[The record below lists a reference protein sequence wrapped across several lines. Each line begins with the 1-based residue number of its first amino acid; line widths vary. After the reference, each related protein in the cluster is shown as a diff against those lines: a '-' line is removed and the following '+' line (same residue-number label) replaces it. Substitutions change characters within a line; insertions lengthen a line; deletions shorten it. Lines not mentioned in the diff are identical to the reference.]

1 MLHADQKPKKKVDVI
16 IPKEKVRKNPK
27 SAIISCII
35 LLIGSIILGYF
46 NVQLNV
52 QLSDKENQD
61 AIEVIIDTSAKLE
74 LADNQEIETILETE
88 DGEIEV
94 ESLPV
99 VDMVDGGEIQI
110 VEDELDLGR
119 GEYYPFDTP
128 QAFRDATLGKCI
140 DLDGKWGAQCVDL
153 SNAFWKEYTNRWI
166 TTCGTG
172 TARGI
177 WDCKE
182 QNAGQQFDLITD
194 NNKLQTGDWIVF
206 DGGAYGH
213 IGMALGSPNKGYISL
228 LGENQGG
235 TSCAGGGSSTN
246 IINISLSTF
255 RGAFR
260 PKIYDLPK
268 VPDTGIPNPESSIPN
283 PNERK

>member
-1 MLHADQKPKKKVDVI
+1 MPKA
-16 IPKEKVRKNPK
+16 KEKVEIKLPDGKRKSGKIN
-27 SAIISCII
+27 IISIII
-35 LLIGSIILGYF
+35 LIIGSGILGFF
-46 NVQLNV
+46 NVSLNIKV
-52 QLSDKENQD
+52 SDLENKE
-61 AIEVIIDTSAKLE
+61 AVELVIDTGSKIEFAE
-74 LADNQEIETILETE
+74 NQEIETVLETE

-110 VEDELDLGR
+110 EDDSLDLGK
-119 GEYYPFDTP
+119 GEFYPFDTP
-128 QAFRDATLGKCI
+128 QEFKDATLGKCI

-153 SNAFWKEYTNRWI
+153 ANAFWKEYTNRWI

-177 WDCKE
+177 WDCKDE
-182 QNAGQQFDLITD
+182 NAGKEFKLITNAND
-194 NNKLQTGDWIVF
+194 IKTGDWIIF

-213 IGMALGSPNKGYISL
+213 VGMALGKPNKGYVSL

-235 TSCAGGGSSTN
+235 TSCAGGGSATN
-246 IINISLSTF
+246 IINISLKTF
-255 RGAFR
+255 KGAFR

-268 VPDTGIPNPESSIPN
+268 VPDTGIVKPENAI
-283 PNERK
+283 ERKD

>member
-52 QLSDKENQD
+52 QLSDKENQEQ
-61 AIEVIIDTSAKLE
+61 IEVIIDTGSKIE

-110 VEDELDLGR
+110 VEDDLDFGK
-119 GEYYPFDTP
+119 GEFYPFETP
-128 QAFRDATLGKCI
+128 QEFKDATLGKCI
-140 DLDGKWGAQCVDL
+140 DLDEKWGAQCVDL
-153 SNAFWKEYTNRWI
+153 ANAFWKEYTNRWI

-177 WDCKE
+177 WDCKDE
-182 QNAGQQFDLITD
+182 NAGKEFKLITNAND
-194 NNKLQTGDWIVF
+194 IKTGDWIIF

-213 IGMALGSPNKGYISL
+213 VGMALGKPNKGYVSL

-235 TSCAGGGSSTN
+235 TSCVGGGSATN
-246 IINISLSTF
+246 IINISLKTF
-255 RGAFR
+255 KGAFR

-268 VPDTGIPNPESSIPN
+268 VPDTGIPNPESSI
-283 PNERK
+283 ERKD

>member
-52 QLSDKENQD
+52 QLSDMENQEQ
-61 AIEVIIDTSAKLE
+61 IEVIIDTGSKIE
-74 LADNQEIETILETE
+74 LAKNQEIETILETE
-88 DGEIEV
+88 DGELEV

-110 VEDELDLGR
+110 EDESLDFGK
-119 GEYYPFDTP
+119 GEFYPFDTP
-128 QAFRDATLGKCI
+128 QEFKDATLGKCI
-140 DLDGKWGAQCVDL
+140 DLDQKHGAQCVDL

-177 WDCKE
+177 WDCKDE
-182 QNAGQQFDLITD
+182 NAGKEFKLIENAKD
-194 NNKLQTGDWIVF
+194 IKTGDWIIF

-213 IGMALGSPNKGYISL
+213 VGMALGKPNKGYVSL

-235 TSCAGGGSSTN
+235 TSCAGGGSATN
-246 IINISLSTF
+246 IINISLKTF
-255 RGAFR
+255 KGAFR

-268 VPDTGIPNPESSIPN
+268 VPDTGIVKPESAI
-283 PNERK
+283 ERKD

>member
-27 SAIISCII
+27 SAIVSCII

-52 QLSDKENQD
+52 QLSDKENQEQ
-61 AIEVIIDTSAKLE
+61 IEVIIDTASKIE

-99 VDMVDGGEIQI
+99 VDMVDGGEIQV
-110 VEDELDLGR
+110 VEDDLDLGK
-119 GEYYPFDTP
+119 GEFYPFETP
-128 QAFRDATLGKCI
+128 QEFKDATLGKCI

-153 SNAFWKEYTNRWI
+153 ANAFWKEYTNRWI

-177 WDCKE
+177 WDCKDE
-182 QNAGQQFDLITD
+182 NAGKEFKLITNAND
-194 NNKLQTGDWIVF
+194 IKTGDFIIF

-213 IGMALGSPNKGYISL
+213 VGMALGKPNKGYVSL

-235 TSCAGGGSSTN
+235 TSCAGGGSATN
-246 IINISLSTF
+246 IINISLKTF
-255 RGAFR
+255 KGAFR

-268 VPDTGIPNPESSIPN
+268 VPDTGIVKPESAI
-283 PNERK
+283 ERKD

>member
-1 MLHADQKPKKKVDVI
+1 MPKA
-16 IPKEKVRKNPK
+16 KEKVEIKLPDGKRKK
-27 SAIISCII
+27 SIIQII
-35 LLIGSIILGYF
+35 IIFLLIVAGSILGFF
-46 NVQLNV
+46 NISLNIKV
-52 QLSDKENQD
+52 SDLENQE
-61 AIEVIIDTSAKLE
+61 AVELVIDTGSKIEFAE
-74 LADNQEIETILETE
+74 NQEIETVLETE

-110 VEDELDLGR
+110 EDESLDFGK
-119 GEYYPFDTP
+119 GEFYPFETP
-128 QAFRDATLGKCI
+128 QEFKDATLGKCI
-140 DLDGKWGAQCVDL
+140 DLDSKWGAQCVDL

-177 WDCKE
+177 WNCKDE
-182 QNAGQQFDLITD
+182 NAGKEFKLITNAND
-194 NNKLQTGDWIVF
+194 IKTGDWIIF

-213 IGMALGSPNKGYISL
+213 VGMALGKPNKGYVSL

-235 TSCAGGGSSTN
+235 TSCAGGGSATN
-246 IINISLSTF
+246 IINISLKTF
-255 RGAFR
+255 KGAFR

-268 VPDTGIPNPESSIPN
+268 VPDTGIVKPENAI
-283 PNERK
+283 ERKD

>member
-27 SAIISCII
+27 SAIVSCII

-52 QLSDKENQD
+52 QLSDKENQEQ
-61 AIEVIIDTSAKLE
+61 IEVIIDTSAKLE

-110 VEDELDLGR
+110 EDESLDFGK
-119 GEYYPFDTP
+119 GEFYPFETP
-128 QAFRDATLGKCI
+128 WEFKDATLGKCI

-153 SNAFWKEYTNRWI
+153 ANAFWKEYTNRWI

-177 WDCKE
+177 WDCKDE
-182 QNAGQQFDLITD
+182 NAGKEFKLID
-194 NNKLQTGDWIVF
+194 SANDIKTGDFIIF

-213 IGMALGSPNKGYISL
+213 VGMALGKPNKGYVSL

-235 TSCAGGGSSTN
+235 TSCVGGGSATN
-246 IINISLSTF
+246 IINISLKTF
-255 RGAFR
+255 KGAFR

-268 VPDTGIPNPESSIPN
+268 VPDTGIVKPESAI
-283 PNERK
+283 ERKD

>member
-1 MLHADQKPKKKVDVI
+1 MPKA
-16 IPKEKVRKNPK
+16 KEKVEIKLPDGKRKK
-27 SAIISCII
+27 SIAQIIII
-35 LLIGSIILGYF
+35 FLLIIAGSILGFF
-46 NVQLNV
+46 NVSLNIKV
-52 QLSDKENQD
+52 SDLENQE
-61 AIEVIIDTSAKLE
+61 AVELVIDTGSKIEFAE
-74 LADNQEIETILETE
+74 NQEIETVLETE

-110 VEDELDLGR
+110 EDESLDLGK
-119 GEYYPFDTP
+119 GEFYPFDTP
-128 QAFRDATLGKCI
+128 QEFKDATLGKCI

-153 SNAFWKEYTNRWI
+153 ANAFWKEYTNRWI

-177 WDCKE
+177 WDCKDE
-182 QNAGQQFDLITD
+182 NAGKEFKLITNAND
-194 NNKLQTGDWIVF
+194 IKTGDFIIF

-213 IGMALGSPNKGYISL
+213 VGMALGKPNKGYVSL

-235 TSCAGGGSSTN
+235 TSCSGGGSATN
-246 IINISLSTF
+246 IINISLKTF
-255 RGAFR
+255 KGAFR

-268 VPDTGIPNPESSIPN
+268 VPDTGIPNPESSI
-283 PNERK
+283 ERKD